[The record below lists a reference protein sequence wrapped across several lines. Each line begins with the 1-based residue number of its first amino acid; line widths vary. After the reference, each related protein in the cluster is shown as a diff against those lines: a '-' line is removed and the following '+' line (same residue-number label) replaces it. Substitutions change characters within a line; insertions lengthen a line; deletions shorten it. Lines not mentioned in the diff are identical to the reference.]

1 MLTDGKFQQGMT
13 LMPKSNINMSIP
25 SISNQPVKFLGS
37 TISSTVS
44 DNDQLEV
51 FSSPVSKGLALI
63 KNSFH
68 RGVHKV
74 WILKHLLV
82 PWLRWP
88 LHIYEIPISGVLRV
102 EQYLAASENG

>member
-13 LMPKSNINMSIP
+13 LMPKSNINVSIP

-82 PWLRWP
+82 PWLCWP
-88 LHIYEIPISGVLRV
+88 LRIYEIPISGVLRV